1 MYVASGLYFIC
12 FYMEILFLDTEYDLG
27 IREKAWSRGM
37 RAKSIAA
44 TRDARELCRRGK
56 FGGFLNIRK
65 DRESEEVRFCK

>member
-1 MYVASGLYFIC
+1 
-12 FYMEILFLDTEYDLG
+12 MEILFLDTEYDLG

-56 FGGFLNIRK
+56 FGGKSEVFKRRMTSKPCQKQRK
-65 DRESEEVRFCK
+65 QPKDQPRVVS